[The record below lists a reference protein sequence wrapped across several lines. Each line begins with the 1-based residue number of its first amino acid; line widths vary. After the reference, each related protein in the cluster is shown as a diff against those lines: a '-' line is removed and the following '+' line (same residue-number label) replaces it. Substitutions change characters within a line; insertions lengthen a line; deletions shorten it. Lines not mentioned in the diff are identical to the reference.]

1 MSRRALFASPTIVR
15 LQTIIE
21 SIDSGELL
29 FPEFQR
35 PFVWSDKQ
43 RKRLLDSILKG
54 LPIGSLLVW
63 RTQGTLLQCKTN
75 LAPFAL
81 PQPPTDA
88 LQHDYVLDGLQ
99 RLTTLYGTLAGTAA
113 APFKDDEGRLWPIY
127 FDLEKSLETGDEG
140 RFLIPSLREGPSP
153 HWLPMAALFK
163 GNLRWEHQQSLYK
176 IGRHD
181 LANKIEHL
189 DRIFKDYSIAI
200 VPIVTDDLALAATSF
215 ERINSPGT
223 KMGEP
228 QMLRALT
235 YRRDFD
241 LSMVLDEIR
250 NRLSWPDVSQKLLV
264 RALKVIQGLDV
275 YKADPAHLIEP
286 LRKDPN
292 LVNRLENGLATA
304 INFLSEHCHIVA
316 HAALPY
322 TFQLIAI
329 ANASCRGV
337 DIEKTSVTERL
348 ETWLWT
354 TTYTEYFTGKTGDQL
369 QHVFDQVIEICR
381 GASPMPTDIPKSC
394 APLDRFRASSVR
406 SLMMMHLLARRRLR
420 DDLGITVDGPRLV
433 AYRPRAFAKLFPEAT
448 ADDPANR
455 ILVDPVRIVPLRNAL
470 GDPTNLWSAQLRD
483 AHLLPPWSDPR
494 AGDRDYVLSWR
505 RERLWKLEADDLARL
520 GLQVEEAPSE
530 R

>member
-21 SIDSGELL
+21 SIEAGELL

-63 RTQGTLLQCKTN
+63 RTQGTLLQCKTK
-75 LAPFAL
+75 LGPFAL
-81 PQPPTDA
+81 PKPPTDA

-99 RLTTLYGTLAGTAA
+99 RLTTLYATLAGTVAE
-113 APFKDDEGRLWPIY
+113 PFRDDEGRLWPIY
-127 FDLEKSLETGDEG
+127 FDLTKSLDAGDEG
-140 RFLIPSLREGPSP
+140 RFLIPTLREQPLP
-153 HWLPMAALFK
+153 TWLPMPALFK
-163 GNLRWEHQQSLYK
+163 GDLRWKHQQSLYE

-181 LANKIEHL
+181 LANKVEHL

-241 LSMVLDEIR
+241 LSTVLDEIR
-250 NRLSWPDVSQKLLV
+250 NRLPWPDVSQELLI

-275 YKADPAHLIEP
+275 YKAAPAQLIKP
-286 LRKDPN
+286 LQKDPT
-292 LVNRLENGLATA
+292 LVKKLENGLATA
-304 INFLSEHCHIVA
+304 IKFLSEHCHIVA
-316 HAALPY
+316 HSALPY

-329 ANASCRGV
+329 ANASCKGV
-337 DIEKTSVTERL
+337 DIEQSGVIERL
-348 ETWLWT
+348 EAWMWI

-369 QHVFDQVIEICR
+369 QHVFHQVIEVCQ
-381 GASPMPTDIPKSC
+381 GASPMPTDIPRSC

-406 SLMMMHLLARRRLR
+406 SLMLMHLLARRQLR
-420 DDLGITVDGPRLV
+420 DGFGITVDGPRLV

-455 ILVDPVRIVPLRNAL
+455 ILVDPLQIVSLRNAL
-470 GDPTNLWSAQLRD
+470 SDPTNLWSSQLRD
-483 AHLLPPWSDPR
+483 AHLLPPWGEPR
-494 AGDRDYVLSWR
+494 AADRDYVLSWR
-505 RERLWKLEADDLARL
+505 RERLQKLEADDLARL
-520 GLQVEEAPSE
+520 GLQVEEAPI
-530 R
+530 